1 MGFDLF
7 YSEHGKYPTA
17 TEVDSCAYLPS
28 SRQIQRNFGGM
39 VFLRQQFGLQHED
52 FTKGQYGSKRA
63 RTIYKR
69 SQTIKKEI
77 YDFLVER
84 FGKQSVHQ
92 DYLFTDD
99 GRSRADFFVAR
110 QPNPF
115 LLKVFYPKD
124 RRSLI
129 GCLNRRIIPP
139 KDKTGIPFIFLMM
152 NHELTEDVLAGLLSN
167 KKQKM
172 PPGQF
177 VFTFKRFKAFCQE

>member
-1 MGFDLF
+1 MF
-7 YSEHGKYPTA
+7 YSEYGRYPTA

-39 VFLRQQFGLQHED
+39 VFLRQQLGLQHDD

-69 SQTIKKEI
+69 SQIIKKEA
-77 YDFLVER
+77 YNLLVEE
-84 FGKQSVHQ
+84 FGKGAVHR
-92 DYLFTDD
+92 DYFFTDD
-99 GRSRADFFVAR
+99 GRTKADFFVAR
-110 QPNPF
+110 RSSPF

-129 GCLNRRIIPP
+129 GCLNSRIIPSANKAGTP
-139 KDKTGIPFIFLMM
+139 YPIIFLMM
-152 NHELTEDVLAGLLSN
+152 NDVLTEDLVVGVLRN

-172 PPGQF
+172 PPGQS
-177 VFTFKRFKAFCQE
+177 VLTFKQFKAFCRE